1 MEHVGKS
8 RKNSVKYFTLVLS
21 FLSALALL
29 GILLI
34 QFFFS
39 FDQAESNVIRFNN
52 PFFVAGSFLAFLLLQ
67 YGIHRWV
74 EILNLST
81 RTLQKLLTIYASV
94 FGIIIIFLFFSPPFS
109 DAWSVINGFLVDSWL
124 TIPYAEYYP
133 NNLGLVL
140 IYQVIFKVF
149 GRGAWPIMYVVNV
162 ISVVGICT
170 FIPKITGLLYNTSSE
185 RIAIQL
191 MFFALPYFWVISY
204 LYNDLISLA
213 LVLFALLSLLR
224 FVKESPKIFTLV
236 LSGLSLGLAY
246 VLRTNVLI
254 FIIGIGIYYLLLRA
268 VRDRKFDGNHRLA
281 FLPVLIALS
290 LSTSFHF
297 FAPKMI
303 SNYRTNYAQPSISWV
318 AMALADAKTLEGY
331 RYKQPG
337 MFNDFES
344 WAFDQYKKKHGQVS
358 RQDFLRNRSAR
369 EKIYR
374 EFISKRLSQ
383 MMQNPRQTLAFFGKK
398 AIVSWGDPSLSGNY
412 LMRQSYENQQEMYE
426 RLPVE
431 SLALIQAIP
440 SVALTD
446 FERNRWSFR
455 SPVTAFLVKTRSF
468 THFIERPFLIL
479 IVLST
484 GLFLVRKKFR
494 PNLEAFLL
502 LLIFFGGTVFH
513 QFLWETQPR
522 YFLPYLALL
531 LPIASFEFSDRL
543 SNKRK

>member
-1 MEHVGKS
+1 MEHKVKS

-39 FDQAESNVIRFNN
+39 FDQAESNAIRFNN
-52 PFFVAGSFLAFLLLQ
+52 PFFVALSFLAFLLLQ
-67 YGIHRWV
+67 YGLHRWI
-74 EILNLST
+74 EKLNLST
-81 RTLQKLLTIYASV
+81 RTLQKILTIYASI
-94 FGIIIIFLFFSPPFS
+94 FGIVIIFLFFSPPFS
-109 DAWSVINGFLVDSWL
+109 DVWSVINGFLVDSWL

-133 NNLGLVL
+133 NNLGLVMV
-140 IYQVIFKVF
+140 YQVIFKVF

-162 ISVVGICT
+162 LSVVGICT
-170 FIPKITGLLYNTSSE
+170 FIPKITGLLYNSSSE

-213 LVLFALLSLLR
+213 LVLFSLLSLLR
-224 FVKESPKIFTLV
+224 FIKEAPKVFTLV

-246 VLRTNVLI
+246 ILRTNVLI
-254 FIIGIGIYYLLLRA
+254 FIIGIGAYLLLRA
-268 VRDRKFDGNHRLA
+268 VSDRKFDVHARLS

-290 LSTSFHF
+290 LNASFHF
-297 FAPKMI
+297 AAPKMI
-303 SNYRTNYAQPSISWV
+303 SNYRTDYAQPSISWG

-344 WAFDQYKKKHGQVS
+344 WAFEQYKKKHGQVS
-358 RQDFLRNRSAR
+358 RQDFLRDRSAR

-383 MMQNPRQTLAFFGKK
+383 MVQNPHQALEFFGKK
-398 AIVSWGDPSLSGNY
+398 AIVLWGDPSLSGNY
-412 LMRQSYENQQEMYE
+412 LMRQSYEHQQEMYE
-426 RLPVE
+426 KLPVE
-431 SLALIQAIP
+431 SLALIQGIP
-440 SVALTD
+440 SGALTD
-446 FERNRWSFR
+446 FEKNRGLFR
-455 SPVTAFLVKTRSF
+455 SPVAAFLVKTKSL
-468 THFIERPFLIL
+468 TNFIERPFLIL
-479 IVLST
+479 IVLGT
-484 GLFLVRKKFR
+484 GFFLLRKRFR
-494 PNLEAFLL
+494 PNLEVCLL

-522 YFLPYLALL
+522 YFLPYLAVL
-531 LPIASFEFSDRL
+531 LPIASFEFSYRI